1 MCVCV
6 GLDFGGLYWSFN
18 GYMLLD
24 LVFVYEGDVGVKK
37 EGVYILELH
46 SGYHL
51 RKKTLFSHSLYS
63 FNRYVIPAVTP

>member
-1 MCVCV
+1 MGSILGGCIGHLFIYTTRV
-6 GLDFGGLYWSFN
+6 GICMMRG
-18 GYMLLD
+18 
-24 LVFVYEGDVGVKK
+24 VRDVGVKR

-46 SGYHL
+46 DNYHL